1 MVTEYHHR
9 FRVSPTL
16 ASKRQ
21 PTKEL
26 QMNPAF
32 QITIII
38 IGAVLLGFL
47 ARYIWRFAKERR
59 QSLARAL
66 STQVILASDSKNGH
80 LKPVDANEMKDAS
93 TAKIIS
99 DMERFKSKA
108 EEYERRVEDIS
119 NRYALLIMDKIH
131 HYATEKGYMAGAF
144 YIDSSEVRRLPKTKA
159 TAASFLFG
167 DKETDY
173 TIDLIGKRINQ
184 ILRSHHYNSSYNDQT
199 HSINAKWSEENTR
212 WLQKYVALDTVIA

>member
-9 FRVSPTL
+9 FRVSPTIV
-16 ASKRQ
+16 SNRQ

-26 QMNPAF
+26 QMNPAL

-47 ARYIWRFAKERR
+47 ARYIWRFSKERR

-66 STQVILASDSKNGH
+66 STQVILASDSENGH
-80 LKPVDANEMKDAS
+80 LKPVDANEMKAAS

-99 DMERFKSKA
+99 DMEQFKSKA

-119 NRYALLIMDKIH
+119 NRYALLIMNKIH
-131 HYATEKGYMAGAF
+131 HYATENGYMAGAF
-144 YIDSSEVRRLPKTKA
+144 YIDSSEVRRLPETKA

-167 DKETDY
+167 DKETEY

-184 ILRSHHYNSSYNDQT
+184 ILRSHNYKSSYNDQT
-199 HSINAKWSEENTR
+199 HSISAKWSEENTR
-212 WLQKYVALDTVIA
+212 WLKKYVAPDTVIA